1 VGQAHVRIV
10 VVGDALVAG
19 VGDPKGLGWVGRVSG
34 RTPREEGGM
43 TMFPLGVP
51 GETTAELLGRWREEA
66 DRRFGDRSDP
76 CRLVIGL
83 GHADARRGTTLARS
97 RLHLA
102 DILDESSSLG
112 LPVFVVGPPPTGDE
126 TLNTALAQLS
136 DAFHDVCTRRRV
148 PYVDTF
154 IPLLRHE
161 DWLTDLAAGDGVHPG
176 QAGYGLI
183 AWLVLHGGWHD
194 WMGIPQR

>member
-1 VGQAHVRIV
+1 MTHIRIA

-19 VGDPKGLGWVGRVSG
+19 VGDPKALGWVGRVG
-34 RTPREEGGM
+34 ARTPRAEGPV

-51 GETTAELLGRWREEA
+51 GETTSGLLGRWREETA
-66 DRRFGDRSDP
+66 RRFGDRQDE
-76 CRLVIGL
+76 CRLVVGL
-83 GHADARRGTTLARS
+83 GHADAAAGVTLART

-102 DILDESSSLG
+102 DVLDE
-112 LPVFVVGPPPTGDE
+112 
-126 TLNTALAQLS
+126 AQRAGRARVRGRSAAERQRGAELHPGRADH
-136 DAFHDVCTRRRV
+136 DAYADVCVRRRV
-148 PYVDTF
+148 TYVDTF
-154 IPLLRHE
+154 GPLVNHE

-194 WMGIPQR
+194 WLGLPQA

>member
-1 VGQAHVRIV
+1 MGHVRIA

-19 VGDPKGLGWVGRVSG
+19 VGDAKGLGWVGRVSA
-34 RTPREEGGM
+34 RTSREERAV

-51 GETTAELLGRWREEA
+51 DETTADLLGRWREETG
-66 DRRFGDRSDP
+66 RRFGDRAEE
-76 CRLVIGL
+76 CRLVVGL
-83 GHADARRGTTLARS
+83 GHADARRGMTLARS

-102 DILDESSSLG
+102 DVLDESANQR
-112 LPVFVVGPPPTGDE
+112 LPVFVVGPPPAADE
-126 TLNTALAQLS
+126 ARNTTRAPLT
-136 DAFHDVCTRRRV
+136 DAIHDVCSRRRV

-194 WMGIPQR
+194 WMGLPQR